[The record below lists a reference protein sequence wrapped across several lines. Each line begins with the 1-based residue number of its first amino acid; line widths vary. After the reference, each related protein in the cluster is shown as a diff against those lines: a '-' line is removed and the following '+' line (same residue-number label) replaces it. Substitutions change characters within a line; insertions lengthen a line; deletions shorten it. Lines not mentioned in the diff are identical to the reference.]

1 MPGTKVYVFYMD
13 VRTPGK
19 LYDEFYNRTRE
30 EYGVEYVRGRVS
42 KIYQDGEQLM
52 VKGEDTLLGKQVEIA
67 ADMVILA
74 NAMIPQTDS
83 EKWRRL

>member
-1 MPGTKVYVFYMD
+1 MD

-52 VKGEDTLLGKQVEIA
+52 VKKAETPVGV
-67 ADMVILA
+67 
-74 NAMIPQTDS
+74 N
-83 EKWRRL
+83 R